1 MLAIAVLPA
10 ILIILAALLVVLF
23 VGGLIASGRRRQMLA
38 KQLHAQVEAADA
50 ALAQARAGDRGW
62 DRAKIDAAARGVL
75 ADRRP
80 GTDVRDLHLIQVVDR
95 PGTDADEAVLRA
107 VLNDG
112 GEETV
117 TLGRRDGAWVAAEPR

>member
-1 MLAIAVLPA
+1 VLAIAVLPA

>member
-10 ILIILAALLVVLF
+10 ILIILAALIVVLF